1 MWPVVIGAH
10 VCISQCLLH
19 ASLLQSV
26 ADIPQSIVNLST
38 YIEKLSSLFMDVGRS
53 APRYQKIALLYPRSR
68 KLQSYLSE
76 YFIVVVGLCHYLF
89 KFGRK
94 STVKQLASSL
104 SDAHLETFRADL
116 GRWAVSIKEH
126 MDVSEAEESSGSRAL
141 TREIFES
148 ASRQQRHATN
158 MLVLDFCSTYDHEL
172 AWKQIRKA
180 GNTSLHVK
188 QAEYQQWKDSS
199 RSSTLL
205 YTGKLGSGKSVLL
218 ANIVDDLSLSSE
230 KERPSVAYFF
240 CKHDIKE
247 SLQARAIVG
256 SLARQL
262 LRTVADLTI
271 CAKSCENTHT
281 TGDSGKVL
289 EMLFQGFSSNS
300 KIYVVLDGLDECDEE
315 EREIL
320 VRAIRQIQ
328 QNFTVL
334 VCASFRKEP
343 NKDLLSI
350 TNRLL
355 APRTVSIPDDNPDI
369 DAFIEADLDR
379 CLRQER
385 LTIGD
390 PTLILDIQD
399 ALSKGSQGMFL
410 WTALQIQS
418 LCSMKTDHA
427 IRKALADLPK
437 DLSETF
443 ARILRKSGS
452 SNPALQIR
460 TLQLVLA
467 AYRPLTTDELRE
479 ALSVTPGDATW
490 DPSRLLNDVYSALAC
505 CGCVL
510 AVDEETFT
518 VGVIHHSVKQYISGG
533 LDGVKHVGFSFEE
546 AQRELADTVVTYL
559 GYGVFGTELSR
570 FKVHPMVAPSAPST
584 IVQATIGSSNT
595 ARQLAIKY
603 LGSRRQHAV
612 DMSKTVAE
620 ARTSFTY
627 KPEHAFKFYNY
638 AKTYCLYHVF
648 YVTGHE
654 NAMFKLS
661 SKLIYGRA
669 SELNKVDK
677 DYWTR
682 FHWAAEH
689 GNRNVLLLLLQAGKI
704 DLDAYDNDGWTP
716 LMFAAQGGHKETVEV
731 ILSVDK
737 AGIEAKDGAGQTPLM
752 LAAQGGYRDI
762 VELLLSVGKAD
773 VEAKDM
779 TGFTPLIW
787 AAHGGHKD
795 TVEVLLSAGKAD
807 VESKDSH
814 GDTSLMLA
822 IRDGY
827 TDIAEVLLSIG
838 QANVESKDKD
848 GEAPLMRA
856 VKSGYR
862 DMVEVL
868 LSVGKADVEAKDDHG
883 DTPLM
888 RAVKNGSRDMVEVL
902 LNVGKADFEVR
913 NEHGETPLML
923 AELRRYED
931 IAEVLHSHIKHA
943 SRA

>member
-10 VCISQCLLH
+10 VVVSQCF
-19 ASLLQSV
+19 LQAPWSYSIT
-26 ADIPQSIVNLST
+26 DIPQSIVNLST
-38 YIEKLSSLFMDVGRS
+38 YIDKLSSLFMRVGCS
-53 APRYQKIALLYPRSR
+53 APRYQTIALLYPRSR

-76 YFIVVVGLCHYLF
+76 YFIVVVSLCRYLF
-89 KFGRK
+89 KFGQK
-94 STVKQLASSL
+94 SAVQQFASSL
-104 SDAHLETFRADL
+104 SDTHLDTFRADL
-116 GRWAVSIKEH
+116 DRWAISIKEQ

-141 TREIFES
+141 TRDMFKS
-148 ASRQQRHATN
+148 ASYQQRHATN
-158 MLVLDFCSTYDHEL
+158 MLVLDFCSTYDHEI

-180 GNTSLHVK
+180 GNTSLHTE

-199 RSSTLL
+199 RSGTLL

-218 ANIVDDLSLSSE
+218 ANIVDDLSLFSE
-230 KERPSVAYFF
+230 KVRPLVAYFF

-247 SLQARAIVG
+247 SLQARTIIG

-262 LRTVADLTI
+262 LRTVADLGI
-271 CAKSCENTHT
+271 CAKSCLYTRT
-281 TGDSGKVL
+281 TGDTEKVL
-289 EMLFQGFSSNS
+289 EILFQGFSSNS
-300 KIYVVLDGLDECDEE
+300 KVYLVLDGLDECDEV
-315 EREIL
+315 ERDIFL
-320 VRAIRQIQ
+320 RAIRQIQ
-328 QNFTVL
+328 QKFEVL

-355 APRTVSIPDDNPDI
+355 APSTVSIPDDNPDI

-427 IRKALADLPK
+427 IREALADLPK

-443 ARILRKSGS
+443 GRILRKSGS
-452 SNPALQIR
+452 SDPALQAK

-490 DPSRLLNDVYSALAC
+490 DPSKLLNDVYSALAC

-533 LDGVKHVGFSFEE
+533 LDGVKHTDFSFEE

-570 FKVHPMVAPSAPST
+570 SKVHPMVAQSAPST
-584 IVQATIGSSNT
+584 IVQATMGSSST
-595 ARQLAIKY
+595 ARHLAIRY

-612 DMSKTVAE
+612 DMSKTVAG
-620 ARTSFTY
+620 ARTSITS

-638 AKTYCLYHVF
+638 AKTYSLYHVF
-648 YVTGHE
+648 YVSGHE
-654 NAMFKLS
+654 TAIFKLS

-677 DYWTR
+677 NYWTR

-689 GNRNVLLLLLQAGKI
+689 GNKNVLLLLLQAGKI
-704 DLDAYDNDGWTP
+704 DLNAYDNDGWTP
-716 LMFAAQGGHKETVEV
+716 LMFAAQGGHKDTVEV

-737 AGIEAKDGAGQTPLM
+737 AGVEAKDGAGQTPLM

-762 VELLLSVGKAD
+762 VEVLLSDGKAD

-787 AAHGGHKD
+787 ASFGGHRD
-795 TVEVLLSAGKAD
+795 TVEVLLSVGKAD
-807 VESKDSH
+807 VDAKDNH
-814 GDTSLMLA
+814 GDTSLILA

-827 TDIAEVLLSIG
+827 RDI
-838 QANVESKDKD
+838 
-848 GEAPLMRA
+848 
-856 VKSGYR
+856 
-862 DMVEVL
+862 VEVL
-868 LSVGKADVEAKDDHG
+868 LSVGKADVEAKDKDG
-883 DTPLM
+883 EAPLI
-888 RAVKNGSRDMVEVL
+888 RAVQSGSRDMVEVL
-902 LNVGKADFEVR
+902 LSVGKADFEVR
-913 NEHGETPLML
+913 NKHGETPLML
-923 AELRRYED
+923 AELRGSED
-931 IAEVLHSHIKHA
+931 IAEVLHSRIKHA
-943 SRA
+943 LRA

>member
-1 MWPVVIGAH
+1 VWPVVVGAH
-10 VCISQCLLH
+10 VVISQCF
-19 ASLLQSV
+19 LQAPSSYSIT
-26 ADIPQSIVNLST
+26 DRPQSIVNLST
-38 YIEKLSSLFMDVGRS
+38 YIDKLSSLFMKVGCS
-53 APRYQKIALLYPRSR
+53 APRYQTIALLYPRSR

-76 YFIVVVGLCHYLF
+76 YFIVVVGLCRYLF
-89 KFGRK
+89 KFGQK
-94 STVKQLASSL
+94 SAVQQFASSL
-104 SDAHLETFRADL
+104 SDTHLDTFRADL
-116 GRWAVSIKEH
+116 DRWAILIKEQ

-141 TREIFES
+141 TRDMFKS
-148 ASRQQRHATN
+148 ASYQQRHATN
-158 MLVLDFCSTYDHEL
+158 MLVLDFCSTYDHEI

-180 GNTSLHVK
+180 GNTSLHTE

-218 ANIVDDLSLSSE
+218 ANIVDDLSLFSE
-230 KERPSVAYFF
+230 KVRPLVAYFF

-247 SLQARAIVG
+247 SLQARTIIG

-262 LRTVADLTI
+262 LRTVADLGT
-271 CAKSCENTHT
+271 CANSCEYTRT
-281 TGDSGKVL
+281 TGDTEKVL
-289 EMLFQGFSSNS
+289 ETLFQGFSSNS
-300 KIYVVLDGLDECDEE
+300 KVYLVLDGLDECDEE
-315 EREIL
+315 EREML

-328 QNFTVL
+328 QKFKVL

-355 APRTVSIPDDNPDI
+355 APSTVSIPDDNPDI

-379 CLRQER
+379 CLRQGR
-385 LTIGD
+385 LTVGD
-390 PTLILDIQD
+390 PALILDIQD

-427 IRKALADLPK
+427 IRGALADLPK

-443 ARILRKSGS
+443 ARILQKSGS
-452 SNPALQIR
+452 SDPALQAK

-479 ALSVTPGDATW
+479 ALSVTPRDATW
-490 DPSRLLNDVYSALAC
+490 DPSKLLNDVYSALAC

-533 LDGVKHVGFSFEE
+533 LDGVKHMGFSFEE
-546 AQRELADTVVTYL
+546 AQRKLADTVVTYL

-570 FKVHPMVAPSAPST
+570 SKVPSMVAQSAPST
-584 IVQATIGSSNT
+584 IVQATIGSSST
-595 ARQLAIKY
+595 ARHLAIKY

-612 DMSKTVAE
+612 DMSKTVAG
-620 ARTSFTY
+620 ARTSLTS

-638 AKTYCLYHVF
+638 AKTYCLQHVF
-648 YVTGHE
+648 YVSGHE
-654 NAMFKLS
+654 AAIFKLS

-677 DYWTR
+677 NYWTR

-689 GNRNVLLLLLQAGKI
+689 GNKNVLLLLLQAGKI
-704 DLDAYDNDGWTP
+704 DLNAYDNDGWTP
-716 LMFAAQGGHKETVEV
+716 LMFAAQGGHKDTVEV

-737 AGIEAKDGAGQTPLM
+737 AGVEAKDGAGQTPLM

-762 VELLLSVGKAD
+762 VEVLLSVGKAD

-787 AAHGGHKD
+787 ASFGGHRD
-795 TVEVLLSAGKAD
+795 TVEVLLSGGKAD
-807 VESKDSH
+807 VDAKDNH
-814 GDTSLMLA
+814 GDTSLTLA

-827 TDIAEVLLSIG
+827 RDIVEVLLSVG
-838 QANVESKDKD
+838 KANVEAKDKD

-856 VKSGYR
+856 VKNGYR
-862 DMVEVL
+862 DIVEVL
-868 LSVGKADVEAKDDHG
+868 LSVGKADVEAKDKDG
-883 DTPLM
+883 EAPLI
-888 RAVKNGSRDMVEVL
+888 RAVQNGSRDMVEVL
-902 LNVGKADFEVR
+902 LSVGKADFEVR

-923 AELRRYED
+923 AELRRHED

-943 SRA
+943 LRA

>member
-1 MWPVVIGAH
+1 
-10 VCISQCLLH
+10 
-19 ASLLQSV
+19 
-26 ADIPQSIVNLST
+26 
-38 YIEKLSSLFMDVGRS
+38 
-53 APRYQKIALLYPRSR
+53 
-68 KLQSYLSE
+68 
-76 YFIVVVGLCHYLF
+76 
-89 KFGRK
+89 
-94 STVKQLASSL
+94 
-104 SDAHLETFRADL
+104 
-116 GRWAVSIKEH
+116 
-126 MDVSEAEESSGSRAL
+126 
-141 TREIFES
+141 
-148 ASRQQRHATN
+148 
-158 MLVLDFCSTYDHEL
+158 
-172 AWKQIRKA
+172 
-180 GNTSLHVK
+180 
-188 QAEYQQWKDSS
+188 
-199 RSSTLL
+199 
-205 YTGKLGSGKSVLL
+205 
-218 ANIVDDLSLSSE
+218 
-230 KERPSVAYFF
+230 
-240 CKHDIKE
+240 
-247 SLQARAIVG
+247 
-256 SLARQL
+256 
-262 LRTVADLTI
+262 
-271 CAKSCENTHT
+271 
-281 TGDSGKVL
+281 
-289 EMLFQGFSSNS
+289 
-300 KIYVVLDGLDECDEE
+300 
-315 EREIL
+315 
-320 VRAIRQIQ
+320 
-328 QNFTVL
+328 
-334 VCASFRKEP
+334 
-343 NKDLLSI
+343 
-350 TNRLL
+350 
-355 APRTVSIPDDNPDI
+355 
-369 DAFIEADLDR
+369 
-379 CLRQER
+379 
-385 LTIGD
+385 
-390 PTLILDIQD
+390 
-399 ALSKGSQGMFL
+399 
-410 WTALQIQS
+410 
-418 LCSMKTDHA
+418 MKTDHA

-752 LAAQGGYRDI
+752 LAAQGGYRNI